1 MADPSLDSYAA
12 RAERAREDE
21 DAQVFPL
28 EELRRRLTGGAAAP
42 SVADYREILASGR
55 ELLYTLF
62 REGLSAT
69 TLVHAHARFVD
80 TVLTAAW
87 QRFLPTAGRALA
99 LVAVGGYGRRELLP
113 HSDVDLLILAVPNA
127 VRTHREALA
136 AFNAFLWDI
145 GLEAGLST
153 RTVAECACA
162 ATDVTVMTTLLEARL
177 LSGDPALT
185 AQLVQALDPARL
197 WPVADYYRAKLDEQ
211 ARRHHKYDDTA
222 YRLEPNVKE
231 GPGGLRD
238 VHTVGWVAKRQFDA
252 ASLAGLRDYGFLT
265 NAEYHEL
272 IAGEDFLWRVRFA
285 LHMLAQRREDRLLFD
300 YQVQIATLFGYE
312 DPDRNRAVEQF
323 MQLYYRTI
331 KSLSRLND
339 LLLQSFDEA
348 ILKHNADA
356 VARPLTANFQLRG
369 DTIEATHDEVFR
381 ADPVALLEIFAL
393 MQATPGV
400 NGIRAHTLRLM
411 QRDLPRLDRTVR
423 ASPRARAAFIGLFRR
438 GPGLTRALRRMNRY
452 GVLGQYYPE
461 FRRIVGLMQYD
472 LFHTLTVDE
481 HSLQLVR
488 NLRRMAEPRFAH
500 ELPFQSEVF
509 KRVEHPEL
517 LYLAGFLHDLAKGSK
532 GDHSAVGA
540 KNALSFCRHHGL
552 TAAEGELVAWLV
564 RNHLLMSLT
573 AQRRDTSDP
582 EVITRF
588 ATRVDTLQRLD
599 ALYLL
604 TVADI
609 RATNP
614 TLWNAWRDS
623 LLKELYHTTRRALQR
638 GLDNPVGETERAA
651 EQRQA
656 VLTLVAH
663 EGRDPTAI
671 AALWPRFSNDYYLRH
686 TPREL
691 VWQLGAIAAA
701 READL
706 PLILVSVLEDR
717 GTSVFVYMRDRDHL
731 FALTAAVLTQ
741 LGLSILDARI
751 TTSADGYTLDTWM
764 VQDDD
769 GPGAANPLRNAE
781 IRTSLR
787 KVLADPN
794 LASVTV
800 NRRIPRQLRNF
811 TTPLIV
817 TVRQDPAAGCTLLEI
832 TAGDRPGLLAQ
843 IGRAIARR
851 GLRIE
856 AAKIA
861 TIGEKAEDVFF
872 ITDASH
878 RPVTDAAL
886 LQSLRRSLRRALR
899 VTDTPPNAP

>member
-1 MADPSLDSYAA
+1 MVDLSADTHAA
-12 RAERAREDE
+12 RADRAREDE

-28 EELRRRLTGGAAAP
+28 NDLRRRLAAEDATP
-42 SVADYREILASGR
+42 PVARYRETLEWGR
-55 ELLYTLF
+55 TQLYTLF

-69 TLVHAHARFVD
+69 ALVHAHARFVD
-80 TVLTAAW
+80 TVLAALW
-87 QRFLPTAGRALA
+87 QRLLPTASHDLA

-113 HSDVDLLILAVPNA
+113 HSDVDLLILAAPGA
-127 VRTHREALA
+127 THTHRAALA
-136 AFNAFLWDI
+136 DFNALLWDI

-153 RTVAECACA
+153 RTVAECASA
-162 ATDVTVMTTLLEARL
+162 AADITVMTNLLEARIVC
-177 LSGDPALT
+177 GDVALVEAL
-185 AQLVQALDPARL
+185 AQAIDPSRI

-231 GPGGLRD
+231 SPGGLRD
-238 VHTVGWVAKRQFDA
+238 VHTVGWVAKRQFGA
-252 ASLAGLRDYGFLT
+252 ESLAGLRDYGFLT
-265 NAEYHEL
+265 HAEYHEL

-285 LHMLAQRREDRLLFD
+285 LHMLAKRREDRLLFD

-331 KSLSRLND
+331 KSLSCLND

-356 VARPLTANFQLRG
+356 VPQPLNARFQLRG
-369 DTIEATHDEVFR
+369 DTIEAARDNVFST
-381 ADPVALLEIFAL
+381 DPVALLEIFAL
-393 MQATPGV
+393 MQAAPGI

-411 QRDLPRLDRTVR
+411 RHDLPRLDRSVR
-423 ASPRARAAFIGLFRR
+423 TSARARAVFIGLFRH
-438 GPGLTRALRRMNRY
+438 GAGLTRALRRMNRY
-452 GVLGQYYPE
+452 DVLGQYYPE
-461 FRRIVGLMQYD
+461 FGRIVGLMQYD

-481 HSLQLVR
+481 HTLQLVR

-500 ELPFQSEVF
+500 ELPFQSELF

-517 LYLAGFLHDLAKGSK
+517 LYLAGFLHDLAKGSG

-540 KNALSFCRHHGL
+540 ENARRFCHDHGL
-552 TAAEGELVAWLV
+552 AEADSELVAWLV

-573 AQRRDTSDP
+573 AQRKDTSDP
-582 EVITRF
+582 EIITQF
-588 ATRVDTLQRLD
+588 AALISNQQRLD

-614 TLWNAWRDS
+614 TLWNAWKDS

-638 GLDNPVGETERAA
+638 GLDNPVGEAERAT

-663 EGRDPTAI
+663 EGGDPA
-671 AALWPRFSNDYYLRH
+671 AVEALWPRFSNDYYTRH

-691 VWQLGAIAAA
+691 VWQLGAIATAQ
-701 READL
+701 EADL
-706 PLILVSVLEDR
+706 PLILVDVLEGR

-781 IRTSLR
+781 IRTGLR
-787 KVLADPN
+787 KVLADPTQV
-794 LASVTV
+794 SVPV

-811 TTPLIV
+811 TTPPAI
-817 TVRQDPAAGCTLLEI
+817 TFRQDPAADCTSLEV
-832 TAGDRPGLLAQ
+832 TASDRPGLLAQ

-872 ITDASH
+872 ITNAH
-878 RPVTDAAL
+878 HQPVTDPMLLRNLKRSLMRAL
-886 LQSLRRSLRRALR
+886 L
-899 VTDTPPNAP
+899 TPDTPPVAR